1 MRTDQQASEGGG
13 AITPS
18 AKVRLH
24 RAPRCFVR
32 PSRGRRA
39 AVFLVAAAV
48 LGFLPLQ
55 AQAQF
60 TPFGF
65 GAAEA
70 TTVARQA
77 PVQSPGDGDF
87 RLEGTAS
94 ASVSELDA
102 EAAQGSTPPTHPDLV
117 IDRLSTFS
125 SPGPWGVASLS
136 LTATVR
142 NDGDGD
148 AATTMLRYY
157 RSSDAT
163 ITTSDTE
170 EDTATIAALAAGET
184 SAQSADLT
192 PPSSP
197 GTYYYGACVDA
208 VSGESDT
215 TNNCSASMKVTVWG
229 AARSDLSVADAE
241 ATEGEDATLD
251 FVVTL
256 DPAASGTVTVNYAT
270 ADGTATAN
278 ADYTPTSGTLTFPAG
293 ETTKTI
299 AVPITDDTVEDDGE
313 TLTLTLSSASG
324 AAITDAEATGT
335 IHNTEPPTRPD
346 LVIDGLSTFSSPG
359 AWGIASLS
367 LTATV
372 RNDGDGDAATTM
384 LRYYRS
390 SDATITTSDT
400 EEDTATI
407 AALAAGETS
416 AQSADLTPPSS
427 PGTYYYGACVD
438 AVSGESDTT
447 NNCSASMKVTVWGA
461 ARSDLSVADAE
472 ATEGEDAT
480 LDFVVTLD
488 PAASGTVTVNYATAD
503 GTATANADYTP
514 TSGTLTF
521 PAGETTKTIAVPIA
535 DDTVEDDGETFTLTL
550 SNASGATITDAEA
563 TGTILNTES
572 QPDSLTA
579 QFTNVPA
586 SHSGA
591 APFTFGLTFSEELE
605 PAFSYKTLRDDAFD
619 VMGGTVRSA
628 RRKQQGSNL
637 AWDITVEP
645 SGPADV
651 TITLPETTNCGA
663 SGAICT
669 GDGRPLS
676 NSPSATVAGPVTI
689 PTVSVSDAS
698 ATEGVAVEFQV
709 SLSAASSQQVT
720 VQYATSGGTATSG
733 TDFTSES
740 RTLTF
745 GTNET
750 TKTVSVATTDDAV
763 DEDDETFTLTLSSP
777 ANATMGDATA
787 TGTIRDDDDL
797 PTVSVSDASATEGG
811 TVEFTVSL
819 SAASAKQVTVQYATS
834 GGTAASGTDFTSESG
849 TLTFA
854 ADETSKT
861 ICRR

>member
-1 MRTDQQASEGGG
+1 M
-13 AITPS
+13 
-18 AKVRLH
+18 
-24 RAPRCFVR
+24 
-32 PSRGRRA
+32 
-39 AVFLVAAAV
+39 
-48 LGFLPLQ
+48 
-55 AQAQF
+55 
-60 TPFGF
+60 
-65 GAAEA
+65 
-70 TTVARQA
+70 
-77 PVQSPGDGDF
+77 
-87 RLEGTAS
+87 
-94 ASVSELDA
+94 
-102 EAAQGSTPPTHPDLV
+102 
-117 IDRLSTFS
+117 
-125 SPGPWGVASLS
+125 
-136 LTATVR
+136 
-142 NDGDGD
+142 
-148 AATTMLRYY
+148 
-157 RSSDAT
+157 
-163 ITTSDTE
+163 
-170 EDTATIAALAAGET
+170 
-184 SAQSADLT
+184 
-192 PPSSP
+192 
-197 GTYYYGACVDA
+197 
-208 VSGESDT
+208 
-215 TNNCSASMKVTVWG
+215 
-229 AARSDLSVADAE
+229 
-241 ATEGEDATLD
+241 
-251 FVVTL
+251 
-256 DPAASGTVTVNYAT
+256 
-270 ADGTATAN
+270 
-278 ADYTPTSGTLTFPAG
+278 
-293 ETTKTI
+293 
-299 AVPITDDTVEDDGE
+299 
-313 TLTLTLSSASG
+313 
-324 AAITDAEATGT
+324 
-335 IHNTEPPTRPD
+335 
-346 LVIDGLSTFSSPG
+346 
-359 AWGIASLS
+359 
-367 LTATV
+367 
-372 RNDGDGDAATTM
+372 
-384 LRYYRS
+384 
-390 SDATITTSDT
+390 
-400 EEDTATI
+400 
-407 AALAAGETS
+407 
-416 AQSADLTPPSS
+416 
-427 PGTYYYGACVD
+427 
-438 AVSGESDTT
+438 
-447 NNCSASMKVTVWGA
+447 
-461 ARSDLSVADAE
+461 
-472 ATEGEDAT
+472 
-480 LDFVVTLD
+480 TLD

-637 AWDITVEP
+637 AWDITVKP
-645 SGPADV
+645 SGQADV

-698 ATEGVAVEFQV
+698 ATEGGAVEFQV

-740 RTLTF
+740 GTLTF

-750 TKTVSVATTDDAV
+750 TKTVSVSSTDDAV

-861 ICRR
+861 VSVSTADDAVDEDDETFTLTLSSPANATMGDATATGTINDDDGSPTVSVSDAGATEGGAVEFRVSLSAASSRQVTVDYATSGGHGDQRNRLHGGFGVADVRYK